1 MTITTTPLPVPSPVP
16 SSGHARR
23 GCGTAVSPVQQHW
36 GTPVAFA
43 TLDPAGLLSPSAA
56 EIGPEGPAQESLP
69 PGEVVTDLEAL
80 AARFHRSFDALV
92 DAHRPGLAPP
102 VGGVAID
109 VQVWRHGYD
118 RPAARHAADLVA
130 WWVLAAGTA
139 HAPTGSGAIALADP
153 RSGFP
158 PAARTAIPGQ
168 PWGRHLMVRPSPGAH
183 VAVPG
188 WVASSVVPLERGQYV
203 LVAVASSLR

>member
-23 GCGTAVSPVQQHW
+23 GCGTAGSPVRQHW

-56 EIGPEGPAQESLP
+56 EIGPEGPALEALP
-69 PGEVVTDLEAL
+69 PGEIITDLEAL
-80 AARFHRSFDALV
+80 AACFHRSFDALA
-92 DAHRPGLAPP
+92 DAHGPGLAPP
-102 VGGVAID
+102 LGGVAID

-130 WWVLAAGTA
+130 WWVLDAGPA

-153 RSGFP
+153 RTGFP
-158 PAARTAIPGQ
+158 RAAMPGQ
-168 PWGRHLMVRPSPGAH
+168 PWGRHLVVRPTPGAH

-188 WVASSVVPLERGQYV
+188 WVASSIVPLERGQHV
-203 LVAVASSLR
+203 LVAFASTLR